1 MVETSHYDF
10 QSPAHNF
17 LFKKKIRIF
26 QAFPKKKPPIS
37 FISYQAVKTMYS
49 IAHAGLRNQGFLFY
63 QYFPVF
69 DRSTLYLITHRI
81 RLLLAF
87 SPPSGY

>member
-10 QSPAHNF
+10 KKAHNF
-17 LFKKKIRIF
+17 LFFKKNRIF
-26 QAFPKKKPPIS
+26 QAFPTKNPPS
-37 FISYQAVKTMYS
+37 HLSATQQSKMYS
-49 IAHAGLRNQGFLFY
+49 IAHAGLRNQGLLFY

-69 DRSTLYLITHRI
+69 DRSTLYLTTHRI
-81 RLLLAF
+81 RLLLVF